1 MDAMNVG
8 KLSAKKVI
16 LLSINDAILE
26 RNHMG
31 VFHVDRS
38 STRNHSSLD
47 IKDVTWERNHISAL
61 NVRKPFLRNHT
72 SVSIREVMQA
82 RNLIHVMHVGKCSL
96 SNSRSLLMR
105 KFMLERNLQNTVRAG
120 RTVVK
125 RQISPNARE
134 FTQESPCECRERTF
148 YIHFGL
154 CKFQETYP
162 DEKSCTCSGY
172 RKIICYQCSL
182 IFQKGH
188 MNELKSFLEKI
199 NPIIHHTEMK
209 PLSTTNVLGR
219 SS

>member
-1 MDAMNVG
+1 
-8 KLSAKKVI
+8 
-16 LLSINDAILE
+16 
-26 RNHMG
+26 
-31 VFHVDRS
+31 
-38 STRNHSSLD
+38 
-47 IKDVTWERNHISAL
+47 
-61 NVRKPFLRNHT
+61 
-72 SVSIREVMQA
+72 
-82 RNLIHVMHVGKCSL
+82 
-96 SNSRSLLMR
+96 
-105 KFMLERNLQNTVRAG
+105 MLERNLQNTVRAG

-134 FTQESPCECRERTF
+134 VTQESPCECRERTF